1 MQCQRCP
8 RAQASPSF
16 IIHFAKDHQLN
27 NITYYAQIGA
37 QLAFIIISLIAGVLL
52 AAKKSPA
59 CILPLLASVLT
70 FTVLF
75 IPTIT
80 GDHSITDE
88 FAKAVGVMTDSFLTG
103 SLYGIA
109 IVVIVLLVVAIVLP
123 FIG

>member
-1 MQCQRCP
+1 MPEVPARTGVP
-8 RAQASPSF
+8 V
-16 IIHFAKDHQLN
+16 IHFAKDHQLN

-37 QLAFIIISLIAGVLL
+37 QLAFIIISLIAGILL
-52 AAKKSPA
+52 SAKKSPA

-88 FAKAVGVMTDSFLTG
+88 FAKAVGIMVDSFLTG

>member
-1 MQCQRCP
+1 M
-8 RAQASPSF
+8 
-16 IIHFAKDHQLN
+16 N

-37 QLAFIIISLIAGVLL
+37 QLAFIIISLIAGILL

-59 CILPLLASVLT
+59 CILPLSASVLT

-88 FAKAVGVMTDSFLTG
+88 FAKAMGIMAGSFLKG
-103 SLYGIA
+103 SLYGLVI
-109 IVVIVLLVVAIVLP
+109 ITIVLIVVAIVLL